1 MTQQPEIDR
10 MLHPDEAHALIARA
24 IQKLDSENI
33 PVQEAHGRI
42 LAEDVTASEP
52 YPTFAASTMDGF
64 AVLAA
69 DLSPWREV
77 IGTQNAGDV
86 IEEEVTE
93 GYCIRIMTGAPIPKG
108 ADAVVP
114 VESTEMADDHVV
126 IHQEDVSSGQNIRPI
141 GVDIAEGELLINAGT
156 RLGPAE
162 IGLLASL
169 GATPVKVTRKP
180 RVSILSTGDELVE
193 PEVTPGPGQIRD
205 ANRFT
210 LAAMLA
216 NEPVEITWVG
226 IAPDNREE
234 LETLLNERLATDDL
248 VLTSGGVSMGE
259 KDYIKAILFEAEDVE
274 LYFRRLYMKPGKP
287 LTFARKDNAFVFG
300 LPGNPV
306 SSLATFDVFVRPAIH
321 RMIGANQIGL
331 HQTPVKLLEGVTPS
345 DRIEYMRGIVS
356 ATPTGEL
363 VATTTGDQRSSRLA
377 SYIGS
382 NAYLVIQPQE
392 SPYNAGEEIQALMV
406 KPPFSQDKD
415 NHGQG

>member
-1 MTQQPEIDR
+1 MSQQPEIDR
-10 MLHPDEAHALIARA
+10 MLHPDEAHALIADA
-24 IQKLDSENI
+24 IQRLPAEDV
-33 PVQEAHGRI
+33 PVREAFGRI
-42 LAEDVTASEP
+42 LAEDVIASEP
-52 YPTFAASTMDGF
+52 YPTFAASTMDGY

-77 IGTQNAGDV
+77 IGTQNAGDL
-86 IEEEVTE
+86 IDDEVTE
-93 GYCIRIMTGAPIPKG
+93 GYCVRIMTGAPLPLG

-114 VESTEMADDHVV
+114 VEATEMADDHVV
-126 IHQEDVSSGQNIRPI
+126 IHQEDVSPGQNIRPI
-141 GVDIAEGELLINAGT
+141 GVDIAEGELLIQSGT
-156 RLGPAE
+156 RLGAAE
-162 IGLLASL
+162 VGLLASL

-180 RVSILSTGDELVE
+180 HVSIISTGDELVE
-193 PEVTPGPGQIRD
+193 PEEIPGPGQIRD

-210 LAAMLA
+210 IAAMLA
-216 NEPVEITWVG
+216 NEPVEISWVG

-234 LETLLNERLATDDL
+234 LEALLNERLAVDDL

-259 KDYIKAILFEAEDVE
+259 KDYVKAILFEAEDVE

-287 LTFARKDNAFVFG
+287 LTFARKGEAFVFG

-306 SSLATFDVFVRPAIH
+306 SSLATFDIFVRPAIH
-321 RMIGANQIGL
+321 RMIGAHHIGL
-331 HQTPVKLLEGVTPS
+331 HEATVKLESGATPS

-356 ATPTGEL
+356 VTSNGEL

-382 NAYLVIQPQE
+382 NAYLVIQPRE
-392 SPYNAGEEIQALMV
+392 SPYNAGEKITALMV
-406 KPPFSQDKD
+406 KPPYSRKRD